1 MEPEGSGPYSQEP
14 PFVPILKQ
22 MNSVHVTPIRPHPI
36 YPGVL
41 KPKLI
46 NSSEL

>member
-1 MEPEGSGPYSQEP
+1 
-14 PFVPILKQ
+14 

-46 NSSEL
+46 NSSELWNVSTNDERFYRVLQFLLVV